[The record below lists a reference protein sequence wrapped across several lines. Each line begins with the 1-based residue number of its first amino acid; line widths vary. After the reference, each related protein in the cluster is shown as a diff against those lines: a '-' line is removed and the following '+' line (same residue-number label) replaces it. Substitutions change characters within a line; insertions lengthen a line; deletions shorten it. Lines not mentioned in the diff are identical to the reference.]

1 VARAHALAA
10 TLAANAPLALAGLK
24 RAINETAAGG
34 LDLDALAAICALCST
49 SEDHA
54 EGVKA
59 WSEKRLPMFTG
70 R

>member
-1 VARAHALAA
+1 MARAQALAA
-10 TLAANAPLALAGLK
+10 TLAANAPLALASLK

-34 LDLDALAAICALCST
+34 LDLDALAAIRALCST

-59 WSEKRLPMFTG
+59 LSEKRLPMFTG